1 MLVHV
6 LFLACSSSAPDP
18 VEPGEERV
26 MVQMQ
31 AAQASGEMLDKQ
43 AQDLAQRAREQKG
56 RQWTREEAQAL
67 LEELQESENSLEATI
82 TDLERS
88 LRAISNALHT
98 SQDPR

>member
-1 MLVHV
+1 
-6 LFLACSSSAPDP
+6 
-18 VEPGEERV
+18 

-67 LEELQESENSLEATI
+67 LEELQESENSLRSDNHRPRKVT
-82 TDLERS
+82 TSYFERIAHVPRPT
-88 LRAISNALHT
+88 LNSNY
-98 SQDPR
+98 SQSRSHS